1 MNVPNILTVL
11 RLILAPAVVWLI
23 ITGRPMPAAV
33 TFALAAFTDLADGW
47 AARAWK
53 QTTAFGQ
60 FADPVA
66 DKALLSGTFLAFGIQ
81 GAVPIWLVVVV
92 FGRDLYLI
100 LATLVAMK
108 FTQLH
113 EYRPTIAGKL
123 NTAIQVWYVVSLLA
137 AEALDQPNLHNLSDL
152 LMWPV
157 AALALFTAIHYTLRG
172 VLAIRR
178 D

>member
-81 GAVPIWLVVVV
+81 GAVPIWLVVV
-92 FGRDLYLI
+92 GI
-100 LATLVAMK
+100 
-108 FTQLH
+108 
-113 EYRPTIAGKL
+113 RP
-123 NTAIQVWYVVSLLA
+123 
-137 AEALDQPNLHNLSDL
+137 
-152 LMWPV
+152 
-157 AALALFTAIHYTLRG
+157 
-172 VLAIRR
+172 
-178 D
+178 

>member
-123 NTAIQVWYVVSLLA
+123 NTAI
-137 AEALDQPNLHNLSDL
+137 
-152 LMWPV
+152 
-157 AALALFTAIHYTLRG
+157 
-172 VLAIRR
+172 
-178 D
+178 